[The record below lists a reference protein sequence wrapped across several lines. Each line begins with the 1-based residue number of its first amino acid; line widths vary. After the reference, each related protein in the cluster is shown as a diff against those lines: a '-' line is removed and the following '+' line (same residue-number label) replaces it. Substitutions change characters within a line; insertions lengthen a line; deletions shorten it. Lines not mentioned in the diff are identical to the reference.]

1 MRLRLIDYLKALQ
14 GMWKAIHKIVRH
26 NITVSVFIQTD
37 RHTDIISAFSLDVTL
52 KHCRVGVFDT
62 VFNRTVSIKV
72 FNPADRLGLNRLTIT
87 IRQYRNKLAATIF
100 FNR

>member
-1 MRLRLIDYLKALQ
+1 
-14 GMWKAIHKIVRH
+14 MWKVVYKVVRH
-26 NITVSVFIQTD
+26 YISVAVLIQIH

-87 IRQYRNKLAATIF
+87 IRQYRNKLAATVF